1 MIYDAREF
9 FVNITD
15 GSVTVIRFGRGPK
28 KLLMIPGL
36 RLSSIVGSAK
46 TLAWYYKIFSSEYT
60 VYMFD
65 RKNPVVPGCTIH
77 DLAEDVNEVMDKLDL
92 NDVYLFGASQGGMIA
107 QDLAINHPDKVR
119 KMVLGVT
126 ASRPNDTIKAVMEQ
140 WIQMARE
147 SGLSAVA
154 KDYVYKG
161 FSEDYIRKYKLF
173 MPLAMRMQAFMP
185 VENFIILARACLTGN
200 TYDRLSEIK
209 CPVLVL
215 GGGRD
220 KVVTGEASREI
231 ADKLKCECY
240 IYDKLSH
247 EAYNEAGDF
256 NKRIYDFF
264 SK

>member
-1 MIYDAREF
+1 MFYEAREF
-9 FVNITD
+9 FVNITN
-15 GSVTVIRFGRGPK
+15 GSVTVIRFGKGPK
-28 KLLMIPGL
+28 KMVMIPGL

-46 TLAWYYKIFSSEYT
+46 AVSWYYKLFSPEYT

-65 RKNPVVPGCTIH
+65 RKNPVAPGCTIH

-92 NDVYLFGASQGGMIA
+92 RNVYLFGASQGGMIA
-107 QDLAINHPDKVR
+107 QDLAINHPDKVC

-126 ASRPNDTIKAVMEQ
+126 ASRTNDTIKTVIEQ
-140 WIQMARE
+140 WIKMARE

-161 FSEDYIRKYKLF
+161 FSESYIRKYKLF
-173 MPLAMRMQAFMP
+173 MPFAIRMQVLMP
-185 VENFIILARACLTGN
+185 VENFITLAKACLTCN

-240 IYDKLSH
+240 IYSELSH

-256 NKRIYDFF
+256 NQRIYDFF
-264 SK
+264 RK